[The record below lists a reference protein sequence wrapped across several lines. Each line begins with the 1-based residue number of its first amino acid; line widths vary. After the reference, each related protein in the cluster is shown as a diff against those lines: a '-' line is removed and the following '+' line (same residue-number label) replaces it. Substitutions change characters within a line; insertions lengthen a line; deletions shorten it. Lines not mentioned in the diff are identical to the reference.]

1 MIKKLLKSG
10 ILIILGNSVTI
21 LNEDL
26 HNSTKKSTKS
36 DKNKIEFF
44 KEKMFKKLDH
54 ASFSKKGSQY
64 EGSRRYS
71 FSNASIYGKAQINF

>member
-26 HNSTKKSTKS
+26 HNSTRSLQNQIKIKLNFLKRKCL
-36 DKNKIEFF
+36 KN
-44 KEKMFKKLDH
+44 
-54 ASFSKKGSQY
+54 
-64 EGSRRYS
+64 
-71 FSNASIYGKAQINF
+71 